1 MPDRWYFQL
10 PTRIQFGRGGL
21 RKLGQVAREFGR
33 CVLLVGYR
41 DRHVLEAA
49 YGRAAASLG
58 GADMTVLEFREVPPD
73 PTAELAIEAARAASG
88 AGVDVIC
95 ALGGGS
101 VIDAAK
107 AAALLAKTGGSPWDY
122 ADANPN
128 CRPVA
133 GALPVI
139 AVPTTAGTGAEVT
152 PVAVLTCQGVG
163 SRPEFP
169 LKASISGT
177 ALYPKVALVDPDL
190 ALGSPPRLTAAAGA
204 DALAHAVESCISR
217 RANPLSTAL
226 AEKALGLIARHL
238 PRAVEVPD
246 DPAARGPLALA
257 ATLAGAALGNAG
269 VTMAHSIAHALGA
282 MLHIPHGEAAAAAT
296 PLGLEYNKEACIEV
310 YSRLAGCC
318 GIAADS
324 PDRSAHRFV
333 EFVTEFLLS
342 LGLPS
347 RVEVPAGVPGDLP
360 ARLARNAFLSTAI
373 PLKLNPRKI
382 DEAVLAGLLERIV

>member
-1 MPDRWYFQL
+1 MTDRWYFQL

-21 RKLGQVAREFGR
+21 RKLGQTARHFGR
-33 CVLLVGYR
+33 SVLLVGYR
-41 DRHVLEAA
+41 DCGDLEAA

-58 GADMTVLEFREVPPD
+58 DAGMTVSEFREVPPD
-73 PTAELAIEAARAASG
+73 PTAELAIEAAQVASG
-88 AGVDVIC
+88 ARADVIC

-107 AAALLAKTGGSPWDY
+107 AAALLAKNGGSPWDY
-122 ADANPN
+122 TDANPN
-128 CRPVA
+128 CRAVA
-133 GALPVI
+133 DALPLI

-163 SRPEFP
+163 SRPGFP

-190 ALGSPPRLTAAAGA
+190 ALGSPARLTAAAGA

-226 AEKALGLIARHL
+226 AEKALGLIARRL

-246 DPAARGPLALA
+246 DPAAREPLALA
-257 ATLAGAALGNAG
+257 ATLAAAALSNAG

-282 MLHIPHGEAAAAAT
+282 MLHVPHGEAAAAAT
-296 PLGLEYNKEACIEV
+296 PLGLEYNKQACVDV

-318 GIAADS
+318 GVAADS
-324 PDRSAHRFV
+324 PDRSAQRFV
-333 EFVTEFLLS
+333 EFISEFLQS
-342 LGLPS
+342 LGLPT
-347 RVEVPAGVPGDLP
+347 RVELPAEVPDDLP
-360 ARLARNAFLSTAI
+360 ALLARNAFLSTPI

-382 DEAVLAGLLERIV
+382 DEAVLAKLLEQLL